1 MQLSLVSS
9 YKSGSSHPS
18 TEDMEQD
25 VVVKHLTSVPTILRI
40 RSCPWDTVPE
50 EATLPSQ
57 ADYFKEQSVTSLG
70 QGYKLYTELTKAYL
84 SYTSVLITGFW
95 PVWPV
100 CDRYSRFFNIK
111 AGCRFFVACRL
122 FLWWKENKILY
133 NWDRKIFRKVCLW
146 SLPDSREPE
155 NQRSQITPT
164 CQSVNGANICLLLP
178 VSGLWDRIRFVTY
191 NMRTRWVVEGL
202 EPYEI
207 TYVRCATSPKYGP
220 SCACHMLL
228 YKKAFFI

>member
-1 MQLSLVSS
+1 MLISNGTVNSQLEVSSSKHDNFLLFYVFYRVKFAHCHHSITRHQAADGGDVLQVLGDDDSDWGRKVCIPHLPELFALPCSMQLSLVSS

-84 SYTSVLITGFW
+84 SYTSVLITGF
-95 PVWPV
+95 
-100 CDRYSRFFNIK
+100 
-111 AGCRFFVACRL
+111 
-122 FLWWKENKILY
+122 
-133 NWDRKIFRKVCLW
+133 
-146 SLPDSREPE
+146 
-155 NQRSQITPT
+155 
-164 CQSVNGANICLLLP
+164 
-178 VSGLWDRIRFVTY
+178 
-191 NMRTRWVVEGL
+191 
-202 EPYEI
+202 
-207 TYVRCATSPKYGP
+207 
-220 SCACHMLL
+220 
-228 YKKAFFI
+228 